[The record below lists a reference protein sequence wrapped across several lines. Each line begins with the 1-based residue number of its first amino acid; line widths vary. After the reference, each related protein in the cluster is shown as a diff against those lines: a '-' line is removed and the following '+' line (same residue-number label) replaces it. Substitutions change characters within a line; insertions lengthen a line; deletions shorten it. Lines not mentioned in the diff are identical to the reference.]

1 MVATDAGGFPPT
13 IVTTWV
19 TLVELETM
27 VRIPPHVEDGHTEWT
42 FPWMR
47 ERRGGGERKR
57 EGRGKGEEDGGGGGK
72 AGVEEGQDKAFYYHG
87 ERSTS
92 FTQTRTSELSVR
104 LLEIT

>member
-47 ERRGGGERKR
+47 KREGGEREKR
-57 EGRGKGEEDGGGGGK
+57 GRRKEGGRKFRRVQ
-72 AGVEEGQDKAFYYHG
+72 AMW
-87 ERSTS
+87 
-92 FTQTRTSELSVR
+92 LSSH
-104 LLEIT
+104 LSIWDHLQ